1 MGEIR
6 VYLSILIPNLNDVNT
21 PITKG
26 CLNGV
31 KKQDQLFV
39 VCKKLISMDNTYTME
54 KTENDIP
61 SNNIQNQAGAS
72 IYLTNQNIR

>member
-26 CLNGV
+26 CLIGV
-31 KKQDQLFV
+31 KKQDQLFA
-39 VCKKLISMDNTYTME
+39 VCKKLISMDNTCTME

-61 SNNIQNQAGAS
+61 SKNIQNQAGAS